1 LLSYGGADQNIKIEI
16 SLRRLMPNLK
26 KHYELKKCLG
36 ISILVTK
43 KDYLFAS
50 KFAALTSRRILAIF
64 YYIWSRL
71 KIISLLF
78 DSQN

>member
-1 LLSYGGADQNIKIEI
+1 
-16 SLRRLMPNLK
+16 MPNLK
-26 KHYELKKCLG
+26 EHYELKKYLG

-43 KDYLFAS
+43 RDYLFAS